1 MAWNE
6 HVLNVRARLDKASK
20 QEMLD
25 SVRHVFTE
33 GANIDF
39 NNKENLRG
47 LYDLADVM
55 RKIFSAA
62 GNTTI
67 DFKEMIKLPGP
78 DLFNG
83 LKEAAKDFESVWNTV
98 VANMGSYSLKDAFM
112 EDASGISM
120 ALERITDKNGKIIKA
135 NVKDIQRAFKEIST
149 SDQTKLFDSL
159 EAAEKSIK
167 GARTW
172 EARTAAALEY
182 VNVYERII
190 KLTDGNVAAL
200 DVERRLMPFAKE
212 SLNKDHKVAGMYS
225 VDSLREAMP
234 QMQTSLQ
241 NVFNMALGKPL
252 IGLLEDGRI
261 NLEFAPVVIKQL
273 DTGDLFKKPLK
284 EPVKVSVVP
293 VVETP
298 DDGIGE
304 IDEDFKA
311 KLIEIQ
317 DALANARHRIAREL
331 KEGLLSNVPED
342 MKRGLEQ
349 QLDQVLSKTIVKDDD
364 YNKLWEQF
372 GPYVRT
378 GIGTGTGDDSGT
390 GDASSAEIESLRQ
403 QLEDAN
409 RRREEAELAE
419 RVAQE
424 NATAERHATEEAEE
438 RVEMYRRAMDSMQ
451 EEMADL
457 RGQLADRDSDAGGGF
472 ALSDEEIENR
482 LSKLDELKELMFHDG
497 ALNYDDPTSSH
508 PEFEIERLIK
518 IKELY
523 SEITGEKDGPAIEA
537 INRAIDEAESVLSDL
552 KAYKEKLIE
561 YDSFEGSAR
570 VHIRDQDLDL
580 DQFQRYIPS
589 ETDFADDDTIRKHRL
604 TSQIIEPLEDDLYE
618 TESLE
623 EILDGNKCILV
634 QLEKENLLT
643 EEMRTKYD
651 SINNAIAERIQY
663 QKDYYVAEQAAEK
676 SFNELDSLND
686 KISDTNDPDEA
697 NAYLEERKRILAEI
711 SPLVREDYGEAIEAE
726 MQTNSLI
733 EKRIAL
739 LREAQAGRIDVDD
752 IDNIMKESGD
762 LESKLERLQDVSG
775 DWGSKVKDSELDED
789 EDALEALQQFEE
801 AYDRIILKLANGR
814 KIEILPDAKGL
825 RALYKYYDGID
836 YGVYGET
843 AIEDVEFVR
852 KAIQQETSAISEQN
866 EELKENANLK
876 NQSGGT
882 GAGQTDGAIT
892 EEVADLEKIRAKVAE
907 ITTAV
912 EAKTTAFQNEKT
924 AVDTVVN
931 EEVKKLDELEEK
943 VKSITVT
950 ISGLLNNIKNDES
963 DLGKALNN
971 VVVNVNYPN
980 TEGDEQN
987 KTGVEGLKTMLQ
999 DITYKVKLSKSDTD
1013 KNANKI
1019 ALDESVLEN
1028 TGGATNE
1035 IQSKVVSIESVL
1047 QTIRDKM
1054 PKGAKVS
1061 SAANKQ
1067 TGSNI
1072 SSTAFSLD
1080 KKETQK
1086 LALKKFRTELETT
1099 GRLTDDLKK
1108 KIRGLAISL
1117 GMVKDKEGFARWNEK
1132 FKQQKLS
1139 VGIDDLNAKEG
1150 RIYDA
1155 QAEAEAIK
1163 ELIGLYEE
1171 LGRAQAL
1178 GDKNESSRLRGEIG
1192 SKRAGLTSVDY
1203 ATDMKFKHA
1212 KDKGFNAASTK
1223 AENSALAEQAVT
1235 LKRLNALYQQYGVLV
1250 ERAAFAEGYLK
1261 DELESQKKAKNDE
1274 ILALSNSLDVITPEM
1289 LAGFD
1294 ASFARGKK
1302 IESDKQYSAL
1312 AKKMDAD
1319 EETRLKNIAKLEK
1332 EIAILRADS
1341 DSATNDGVRNAL
1353 NEEIKLREELIEL
1366 QKQDLAMEAQD
1377 EAYYRKRLAND
1388 TKLAK
1393 SNAAASLKERRRV
1406 LNENEKEKEK
1416 AWKQQV
1422 KDIQREH
1429 GVNAADSMYKSAND
1443 SVIKTVGTQGVSED
1457 IQAKAKELSKQNKA
1471 LRNLRNEIAE
1481 KGAKAEQKDRDALS
1495 EQINKVKKLKAEVD
1509 GYLKIHEKYSGD
1521 NATQFNDV
1529 DTSGFG
1535 SVGSDQYWK
1544 NITTAIKG
1552 VTEGKATI
1560 KGLNAD
1566 TGELTGTT
1574 KIAAH
1579 TFEEWS
1585 ATVDPVTG
1593 KLSMLRTGIKKTETF
1608 IESVTRKT
1616 KEIFSYFSGSSIIF
1630 KAVNELKK
1638 GIQYVRDIDLALTE
1652 LKKVTDETEE
1662 TYRKFL
1668 DTASKTAAKVGS
1680 TIKDVVSSTAD
1691 WARLGSIL
1699 ANTNIRPII

>member
-1 MAWNE
+1 MADWNE

-25 SVRHVFTE
+25 SVRYVFTE

-47 LYDLADVM
+47 LHDLADVM
-55 RKIFSAA
+55 RKIFTAA
-62 GNTTI
+62 GKTDI
-67 DFKEMIKLPGP
+67 DFAEMIKLPGP

-83 LKEAAKDFESVWNTV
+83 LKEAVKDFESVWNSV
-98 VANMGSYSLKDAFM
+98 IENMGSYSLKDAFM

-120 ALERITDKNGKIIKA
+120 ALQRITDKNGKIIKA

-190 KLTDGNVAAL
+190 KLTDGNIAAL

-284 EPVKVSVVP
+284 EPVKVSVAP

-378 GIGTGTGDDSGT
+378 GTGTGDGPGS
-390 GDASSAEIESLRQ
+390 GDASSSEIESLRQ
-403 QLEDAN
+403 QLEEAN

-424 NATAERHATEEAEE
+424 NATAERHATEAAEE
-438 RVEMYRRAMDSMQ
+438 KAEMYRGAMDSMQ
-451 EEMADL
+451 EEIDSL
-457 RGQLADRDSDAGGGF
+457 RGQLTGAGGG
-472 ALSDEEIENR
+472 
-482 LSKLDELKELMFHDG
+482 
-497 ALNYDDPTSSH
+497 
-508 PEFEIERLIK
+508 
-518 IKELY
+518 
-523 SEITGEKDGPAIEA
+523 TGG
-537 INRAIDEAESVLSDL
+537 
-552 KAYKEKLIE
+552 
-561 YDSFEGSAR
+561 GS
-570 VHIRDQDLDL
+570 
-580 DQFQRYIPS
+580 
-589 ETDFADDDTIRKHRL
+589 
-604 TSQIIEPLEDDLYE
+604 
-618 TESLE
+618 
-623 EILDGNKCILV
+623 
-634 QLEKENLLT
+634 
-643 EEMRTKYD
+643 
-651 SINNAIAERIQY
+651 
-663 QKDYYVAEQAAEK
+663 
-676 SFNELDSLND
+676 
-686 KISDTNDPDEA
+686 
-697 NAYLEERKRILAEI
+697 
-711 SPLVREDYGEAIEAE
+711 
-726 MQTNSLI
+726 
-733 EKRIAL
+733 
-739 LREAQAGRIDVDD
+739 
-752 IDNIMKESGD
+752 
-762 LESKLERLQDVSG
+762 
-775 DWGSKVKDSELDED
+775 
-789 EDALEALQQFEE
+789 
-801 AYDRIILKLANGR
+801 
-814 KIEILPDAKGL
+814 
-825 RALYKYYDGID
+825 
-836 YGVYGET
+836 GV
-843 AIEDVEFVR
+843 
-852 KAIQQETSAISEQN
+852 
-866 EELKENANLK
+866 
-876 NQSGGT
+876 
-882 GAGQTDGAIT
+882 GAGQTDGAAT
-892 EEVADLEKIRAKVAE
+892 GEVDNLENVRAKVAE

-924 AVDTVVN
+924 TVGTVVD
-931 EEVKKLDELEEK
+931 EEVKKLNELEEK
-943 VKSITVT
+943 VKSITTT
-950 ISGLLNNIKNDES
+950 ISGLLNNIKNGES
-963 DLGKALNN
+963 NLGEALNN
-971 VVVNVNYPN
+971 IVVNVNYPK

-987 KTGVEGLKTMLQ
+987 KTSVEGLKTMLQ

-1019 ALDESVLEN
+1019 ALDESALEKTLRKVFVNIPSAKEPQEQTRENYALDSTLKAVNGTLETISGYTNSISSRVSQN
-1028 TGGATNE
+1028 TEGATHE
-1035 IQSKVVSIESVL
+1035 FKSSVISIESVL
-1047 QTIRDKM
+1047 KAIRDKM
-1054 PKGAKVS
+1054 PRGVKTP
-1061 SAANKQ
+1061 SATNKQ
-1067 TGSNI
+1067 TGSKT
-1072 SSTAFSLD
+1072 SGTAFSID

-1139 VGIDDLNAKEG
+1139 VGINDLNAKEG
-1150 RIYDA
+1150 RIYDI
-1155 QAEAEAIK
+1155 QIEAEAIK

-1235 LKRLNALYQQYGVLV
+1235 VKRLNALYQQYGVLV

-1393 SNAAASLKERRRV
+1393 SNAVASLKERRRV
-1406 LNENEKEKEK
+1406 LNEREKEDEK
-1416 AWKQQV
+1416 IWKQQV

-1443 SVIKTVGTQGVSED
+1443 SVIKTVGAQGVSED
-1457 IQAKAKELSKQNKA
+1457 IQAKAQELSKQNKA
-1471 LRNLRNEIAE
+1471 LRKLRNEIAE
-1481 KGAKAEQKDRDALS
+1481 KGGKAEQKDRDALS
-1495 EQINKVKKLKAEVD
+1495 EQINKVKKLKTEVD

-1544 NITTAIKG
+1544 NITAAIKG
-1552 VTEGKATI
+1552 ATAGKATI

-1630 KAVNELKK
+1630 KAFNELKK
-1638 GIQYVRDIDLALTE
+1638 GVQYVRDIDLALTE

-1691 WARLGSIL
+1691 WARLGYSMKEAAEFAESTQIL
-1699 ANTNIRPII
+1699 MNVSEFTDVSQATDTLISAVQAFGYTAETSMDVVDLLNTIGKIIAYR